1 MHVSRESKIVA
12 GITLIIIPTIIYGG
26 TTLLS
31 LVAGYGTGKGLTLD
45 PTQIPLWRAGH
56 GHAGVLVILTLILQP
71 LVDATRLSATAKW
84 IARLSV
90 AVSSLAVSGGF
101 FGLSYLPGMR
111 FLLFFGVVSL
121 AVGVVLT
128 GIGLLRNL

>member
-1 MHVSRESKIVA
+1 LICNESVRVHLLAKPDRFSGNGAARISGTDTRESKIVA

-71 LVDATRLSATAKW
+71 LVDAT
-84 IARLSV
+84 
-90 AVSSLAVSGGF
+90 
-101 FGLSYLPGMR
+101 
-111 FLLFFGVVSL
+111 
-121 AVGVVLT
+121 
-128 GIGLLRNL
+128 

>member
-71 LVDATRLSATAKW
+71 LVDAT
-84 IARLSV
+84 
-90 AVSSLAVSGGF
+90 
-101 FGLSYLPGMR
+101 
-111 FLLFFGVVSL
+111 
-121 AVGVVLT
+121 
-128 GIGLLRNL
+128 